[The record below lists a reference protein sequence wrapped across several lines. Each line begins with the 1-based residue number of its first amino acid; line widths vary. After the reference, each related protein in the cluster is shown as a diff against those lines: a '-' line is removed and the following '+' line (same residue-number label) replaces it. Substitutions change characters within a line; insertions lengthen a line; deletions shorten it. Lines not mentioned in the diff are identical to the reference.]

1 MSENNGTNNNTEQ
14 QQEASSREPVRIS
27 CPQKLEW
34 DGTASSKFI
43 SAVELC
49 RMVNA
54 AFKENFYDFQ
64 GSVIDIPQ
72 NNQGVFIPT
81 ISLRFNHINP
91 QPGETRYA
99 GVTRNLDEV
108 KEGANVTRNAI
119 RSFNHTLTYGDKYY
133 LSKEAKEAIG
143 EYLVDS
149 KNIHKKGDI
158 NKDIDW
164 GKVVSDVY
172 FKNYYFDAPNQMTN
186 VSYIDPGKFF
196 AEVYGGENKYVYA
209 AYVISSLPYD
219 RSCPDV
225 KNYLLNVLRLDIAKV
240 NELGMIFGLG
250 QAGNAGMGFVSI

>member
-1 MSENNGTNNNTEQ
+1 MSENTTNNTATNQNE
-14 QQEASSREPVRIS
+14 EREPVRIS

-49 RMVNA
+49 KMVNS
-54 AFKENFYDFQ
+54 AFKENFYDFA
-64 GSVIDIPQ
+64 GSILEIPQ

-81 ISLRFNHINP
+81 ISLRFTHLEP
-91 QPGETRYA
+91 HVSERRYA

-119 RSFNHTLTYGDKYY
+119 RSFNHTLTHGDKYY

-149 KNIHKKGDI
+149 RNIHKKGDI

-164 GKVVSDVY
+164 GKVVTDVY
-172 FKNYYFDAPNQMTN
+172 LPGRFYGESPNQMTN

-196 AEVYGGENKYVYA
+196 AEVYGGEDKYVYA

-219 RSCPDV
+219 RTCPDV